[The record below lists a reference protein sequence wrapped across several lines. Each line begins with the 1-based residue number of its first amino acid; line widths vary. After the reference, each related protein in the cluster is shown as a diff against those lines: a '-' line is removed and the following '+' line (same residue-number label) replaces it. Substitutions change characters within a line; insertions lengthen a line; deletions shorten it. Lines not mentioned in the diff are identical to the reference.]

1 MGRVQGV
8 KNKQNQSTHVLV
20 WVVWVMTFNAFL
32 DWLL

>member
-1 MGRVQGV
+1 MGRVQGE

-20 WVVWVMTFNAFL
+20 WAVTFNAFL